1 MNYVKNILKLSA
13 IIILRVLIVSV
24 AKLQPFF

>member
-13 IIILRVLIVSV
+13 IIMLRVLIVSV
-24 AKLQPFF
+24 VKLQPFF